1 MCGLKFRVLG
11 LRIFRF
17 EGLGLTWTGKHGGD
31 FLQSLEGCKHS
42 IFLEV
47 LDPREADATPRV
59 PDEAIELVS
68 VGIPCEPS
76 EFIRR
81 ALVCGHP
88 RSLEF
93 HLEPEVN
100 EAIHANFIAEPFEL
114 ARFRTN
120 FVKKWS
126 DRAKELQPA
135 EDRLPCIRTCRIT
148 WLRCCKAKDLFFLKR

>member
-1 MCGLKFRVLG
+1 MDWQAR
-11 LRIFRF
+11 
-17 EGLGLTWTGKHGGD
+17 GD

-47 LDPREADATPRV
+47 SDPREADATPRV

-148 WLRCCKAKDLFFLKR
+148 WLRCCKANDFFFLKR